1 MSASSTE
8 VWKLAAGL
16 GWLAGM
22 RSASAPAAFSY
33 RVARHPAALR
43 GTPFAPLAS
52 SRVRTLLTLSALGEF
67 VVDKLPITP
76 SRTDPGP
83 LAGRVGSGALV
94 GAAAFAAHGRP
105 ALIGAA
111 IGGGA
116 AFLSTHTLYRLRVA
130 ASDNLGI
137 PNLAAGLLE
146 DVAAVALGRFLAR
159 SG

>member
-1 MSASSTE
+1 MSVSSTE

-33 RVARHPAALR
+33 QVARRPGALR
-43 GTPFAPLAS
+43 GTPLAPLAS

-76 SRTDPGP
+76 SRTDPAP
-83 LAGRVGSGALV
+83 LAGRMGSGALV
-94 GAAAFAAHGRP
+94 GAAVFVEYRRP

-111 IGGGA
+111 IGAGA
-116 AFLSTHTLYRLRVA
+116 AFLATHALYRLRVA
-130 ASDNLGI
+130 ASDDLGI
-137 PNLAAGLLE
+137 PNLVAGLIE
-146 DVAAVALGRFLAR
+146 DGATIALGRFLAG

>member
-1 MSASSTE
+1 MAMSSTE

-33 RVARHPAALR
+33 RVARHPGALE
-43 GTPFAPLAS
+43 GTLFAPLAS

-76 SRTDPGP
+76 NRTDPAP
-83 LAGRVGSGALV
+83 LAGRMGAGALV
-94 GAAAFAAHGRP
+94 GAAVFVAHGRP
-105 ALIGAA
+105 AIIGAA
-111 IGGGA
+111 VGAGA
-116 AFLSTHTLYRLRVA
+116 AFLSTHALYRLRMA
-130 ASDNLGI
+130 ATHRLGL
-137 PNLAAGLLE
+137 PNLVAGLVE
-146 DVAAVALGRFLAR
+146 DGASVALGRFLAG